1 MADELRFTLFNK
13 RAHTFLIIHA
23 VVDGATH
30 SLNTFELVGIH
41 GVGFAKHAQLF
52 LNDRDRQRRFL
63 GDVVRHL
70 QGKIFQFVG
79 VHHVIENT
87 DRQRALGALL
97 DGYETVRERF
107 LGSVYNTY
115 ANPAE
120 WDEKAKD
127 LASRF
132 IKNFAKYEGNEAGK
146 ALVAAGPQL

>member
-1 MADELRFTLFNK
+1 MADELRFTLFHK
-13 RAHTFLIIHA
+13 RAHAFLIIHA

-30 SLNTFELVGIH
+30 SLNTFELIGIH

-87 DRQRALGALL
+87 DRR
-97 DGYETVRERF
+97 
-107 LGSVYNTY
+107 
-115 ANPAE
+115 
-120 WDEKAKD
+120 
-127 LASRF
+127 
-132 IKNFAKYEGNEAGK
+132 
-146 ALVAAGPQL
+146 